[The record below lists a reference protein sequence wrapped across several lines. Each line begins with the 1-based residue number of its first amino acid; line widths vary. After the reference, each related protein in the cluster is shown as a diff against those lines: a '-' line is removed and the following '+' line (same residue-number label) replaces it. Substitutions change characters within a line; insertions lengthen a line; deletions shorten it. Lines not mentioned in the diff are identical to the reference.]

1 MPHRKPKRSPLTPE
15 RLAFLRSSIQRVR
28 PWQWATGP
36 KTAAGK
42 ARSRMNALK
51 HGLRNAETVARRKEL
66 AALMRDVRGMMALDR
81 QEEDALAGLD
91 LKNNG

>member
-1 MPHRKPKRSPLTPE
+1 MTNPRPCPLKSE

-51 HGLRNAETVARRKEL
+51 HGLRSAEVLVPQREL
-66 AALMRDVRGMMALDR
+66 AEMSRQIRAILKAERAQQREAMEQLD
-81 QEEDALAGLD
+81 
-91 LKNNG
+91 